1 MQYDTTL
8 QPNHD
13 IHNPGTHMLPKDSPI
28 LLVDDS
34 LAIRQ
39 IVKNVLVS
47 AGYTDIQSAADGKE
61 ALAKIKGGM
70 NNDKMYKVIF
80 LDWNMPEMDGL
91 EFLKVCRGDLH
102 LNDIAIVMLTAVSD
116 QKSVVTAL
124 SNGATAYITK
134 PVSSE
139 TVLKRLDQI
148 GKWFESQGRS
158 A

>member
-1 MQYDTTL
+1 
-8 QPNHD
+8 
-13 IHNPGTHMLPKDSPI
+13 MLSKETPI

-34 LAIRQ
+34 MAIRQ

-47 AGYTDIQSAADGKE
+47 AGYTNIQSAADGRE
-61 ALAKIKGGM
+61 ALAKIKGNMENGT
-70 NNDKMYKVIF
+70 MYKVIF

-91 EFLKVCRGDLH
+91 EFLKICRSDLH
-102 LNDIAIVMLTAVSD
+102 LNDVAIVMLTAVSD

-148 GKWFESQGRS
+148 GQWFESQGR
-158 A
+158 AP

>member
-1 MQYDTTL
+1 MAISADLANTFTVRVIY
-8 QPNHD
+8 
-13 IHNPGTHMLPKDSPI
+13 MLPKDSPI

-34 LAIRQ
+34 QAIRQ
-39 IVKNVLVS
+39 LVKNVLIS
-47 AGYTDIQSAADGKE
+47 EGYTDIQSAADGKE
-61 ALAKIKGGM
+61 ALSKIKGVM

-91 EFLKVCRGDLH
+91 EFLKICRGDLH
-102 LNDIAIVMLTAVSD
+102 LNEIAIVMLTAVSD

-148 GKWFESQGRS
+148 GKWFESQGR
-158 A
+158 AP